1 MLLVVAVGPAALAAT
16 APGAEPGQTGTVDTI
31 LGPGFCDGSGTLDP
45 GSTTVRSLAVD
56 GDGRIVVDTGPVG
69 QGAVGMVDNTGQ
81 ARLVG
86 TATPPTPADSRAGLR
101 LPDLASPPG
110 RLAPDGE
117 DGVLLA
123 ADTHILQVSA
133 AGGQRLVAGNPTVA
147 GRSAGDGGPAADA
160 DFTRILAVAT
170 DAAGNAYV
178 ADEVDGDQS
187 TFRLRVINRRTQPV
201 TFTVGTGG
209 QVTVAPGHIDTI
221 AGGQPA
227 SGQRGEPAAPL
238 QGQPPALAVGDGLV
252 YVGLYASTA
261 TAVRPTA
268 RVDAMNVSSEP
279 VTAHGVRLAPGQTET
294 VAGGG
299 AAGEGGDGG
308 PARSAAFG
316 MLPGIAVD
324 DEGNLY
330 LADEANDR
338 IRRVDDTGTISTY
351 AGTGSGGF
359 NGNDRAATQALLHSP
374 WDVAVGPGG
383 LVYLSD
389 RLNGQV
395 RFVDEAGALRA
406 APGNGVGLTWTC
418 DSDDAETAA
427 EPARPD
433 QPAGLATDG
442 HGVAYVVL
450 PGLSQVQ
457 RFTTA
462 SGRLEM
468 DEAGRATVE
477 QPAVDVPAAGAIAVA
492 PGGGG
497 LYVADAVGAVRYANL
512 ATSPAAIH
520 GVPVAPGTDEV
531 VAEPPELRA
540 FGAAALAGDGHGNL
554 FVLDDVTRSVVQI
567 DRGGERTTVIE
578 SVSTR
583 DPSVCCRL
591 LAGLVVDAAGN
602 LYTSERHRVWFTNR
616 GTAPITV
623 HGQTVEPGATEPVAG
638 SGDAGFEGDGGPA
651 LDADFTSSGGMATH
665 DDGSLFV
672 ADNQEHTVRKIDRD
686 GTISTVVG
694 TGSSGFNGDG
704 LPAARTMLAAP
715 GAVAVDECGNL
726 LVADAGNHRIRRV
739 NLVGGCE
746 STPAVDEATPVAAD
760 GMSTLTLVGTGVAV
774 AAVVG
779 VGLGLAIAAVLRR
792 RSGA

>member
-1 MLLVVAVGPAALAAT
+1 MLLVLAVGPAALAAT
-16 APGAEPGQTGTVDTI
+16 PPGGQPGQTGTVDTI
-31 LGPGFCDGSGTLDP
+31 LGPGFCDGSGALDP
-45 GSTTVRSLAVD
+45 GSTTVRALAVD
-56 GDGRIVVDTGPVG
+56 GDGRIFVDTGPVD
-69 QGAVGMVDNTGQ
+69 QGAVGVVDDTGQ

-86 TATPPTPADSRAGLR
+86 TASPPTPAGSRAGLR
-101 LPDLASPPG
+101 LPDRAGPPG

-147 GRSAGDGGPAADA
+147 GRSGGDGGPAADA

-170 DAAGNAYV
+170 DTAGNAYV

-187 TFRLRVINRRTQPV
+187 TFRLRVVNRSTQPV
-201 TFTVGTGG
+201 PLTDGTGG
-209 QVTVAPGHIDTI
+209 QITVAPGHIDTI

-227 SGQRGEPAAPL
+227 GGQRGAPAAPL

-279 VTAHGVRLAPGQTET
+279 VTAHGVRVAPGQIET

-383 LVYLSD
+383 QVYLSD

-406 APGNGVGLTWTC
+406 APGNGVGLTWAC
-418 DSDDAETAA
+418 DSDDGEAAA

-442 HGVAYVVL
+442 HGMAYLAL

-462 SGRLEM
+462 SGQET
-468 DEAGRATVE
+468 DEAGLVTVE
-477 QPAVDVPAAGAIAVA
+477 QSAVDVPAAGAIAVA

-497 LYVADAVGAVRYANL
+497 LYVADAAGAVRYANL
-512 ATSPAAIH
+512 TTSPTRIH
-520 GVPVAPGTDEV
+520 GVPVAPTTDEV
-531 VAEPPELRA
+531 VAEAAELRA
-540 FGAAALAGDGHGNL
+540 FGTAALAADGDGNL
-554 FVLDDVTRSVVQI
+554 FVLDDVTRSVVHI

-616 GTAPITV
+616 ATAPVTV
-623 HGQTVEPGATEPVAG
+623 HGQTVQPGATEPVAG
-638 SGDAGFEGDGGPA
+638 TGDAGFEGDAGPA
-651 LDADFTSSGGMATH
+651 LEADFTSSGGMATD

-704 LPAARTMLAAP
+704 LAAARTTLAGP

-746 STPAVDEATPVAAD
+746 STPAVDEATPV

-779 VGLGLAIAAVLRR
+779 VGVGLAVAAVLRR